1 MSITNTWNIVAMNC
15 KPDVNGMLDY
25 VVTAHWTLSATDG
38 TYTGSVYGTAS
49 FEVDPDKPNYVPYED
64 LTLDEVVAWT
74 QAALGEEQVISYE
87 KSVADQ
93 IEAQINPTIVTPPL
107 PWTV

>member
-1 MSITNTWNIVAMNC
+1 MITNTWNIVALNC
-15 KPDVNGMLDY
+15 KPDVSGMLDY
-25 VVTAHWTLSATDG
+25 VCISHWTLSATDG

-49 FEVDPDKPNYVPYED
+49 FKVDPERTDYKPYD
-64 LTLDEVVAWT
+64 QLTLEGVIAWT
-74 QAALGEEQVISYE
+74 QVALGEEQVAAYE

-93 IEAQINPTIVTPPL
+93 IEAQINPTIITPQL